1 MGEESGS
8 REEDNECTMVLNIE
22 SNCLARSAR
31 RTRSDI
37 STPITTISS
46 VWPNKIFQILPSFRS
61 FLRGIW
67 CTGWVPY

>member
-37 STPITTISS
+37 STLISKNS
-46 VWPNKIFQILPSFRS
+46 IISLAERKPPQF
-61 FLRGIW
+61 
-67 CTGWVPY
+67 

>member
-8 REEDNECTMVLNIE
+8 REEDNECTMVLSIE

-37 STPITTISS
+37 STLITTISS
-46 VWPNKIFQILPSFRS
+46 V
-61 FLRGIW
+61 
-67 CTGWVPY
+67 